1 MNSIKND
8 KEVYVLE
15 IFFPFAHFKIP
26 YTIKTRKTYFIPRKR
41 AIISIFNAFFDNP
54 ISFWKFGKKKR
65 KSKKQHNEDTILN
78 NFLVGAELLEF
89 YKTSEQQRIVQIK
102 ARRLTYHPLRDLY
115 DEQQRIVQIKGRGVI
130 RTISNTEF
138 LINAKYRLYL
148 IPLSDNIELKDCPVN
163 YLPFGGQN
171 DYLAFDWK
179 LYKEEAEI
187 VNLKEVV
194 LNNYQLIPRDK
205 VIGFENILLENLFE
219 DFVIVKGTLK
229 LKEEL
234 TFAKIKE
241 ESSHKF
247 IHLF

>member
-102 ARRLTYHPLRDLY
+102 G
-115 DEQQRIVQIKGRGVI
+115 KGGI

>member
-102 ARRLTYHPLRDLY
+102 
-115 DEQQRIVQIKGRGVI
+115 GVGGI

>member
-102 ARRLTYHPLRDLY
+102 GD
-115 DEQQRIVQIKGRGVI
+115 GGI